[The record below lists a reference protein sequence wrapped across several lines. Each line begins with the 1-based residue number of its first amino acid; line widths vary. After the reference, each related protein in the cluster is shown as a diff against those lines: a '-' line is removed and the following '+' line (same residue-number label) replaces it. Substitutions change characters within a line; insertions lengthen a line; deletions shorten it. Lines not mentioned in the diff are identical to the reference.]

1 MSEKTK
7 NNIHLIYHIL
17 VSVMLVTAG
26 LCLMVACV
34 DIYRSGDR
42 PFSRGAVAEAFSKIA
57 VPVYFTLALMVAGF
71 ILEAFVPRQK
81 KRRPAEKQYPVI
93 LEKLQK
99 KLDFSLCDEEIQRGI
114 IAERKRRAIHR
125 MITLDLLAVGSIVY
139 LAYGINPD
147 NFSLADAT
155 GSMVKAM
162 YLLLPCMLVPCGY
175 GIFAAYLEK
184 KSLQKE
190 IELTRQAI
198 AAGAISQ
205 AQTCLCKAA
214 DSEARIRVARLAIV
228 ALAICLIV
236 YGAMSG
242 GTDRV
247 LTKAI
252 NICTECVGLG

>member
-71 ILEAFVPRQK
+71 ILEAFAPRQK

-114 IAERKRRAIHR
+114 IAELATS
-125 MITLDLLAVGSIVY
+125 IT
-139 LAYGINPD
+139 
-147 NFSLADAT
+147 LADASIDKISVDEQD
-155 GSMVKAM
+155 GRVSVVQLV
-162 YLLLPCMLVPCGY
+162 LL
-175 GIFAAYLEK
+175 GIK
-184 KSLQKE
+184 
-190 IELTRQAI
+190 I
-198 AAGAISQ
+198 
-205 AQTCLCKAA
+205 
-214 DSEARIRVARLAIV
+214 
-228 ALAICLIV
+228 
-236 YGAMSG
+236 
-242 GTDRV
+242 
-247 LTKAI
+247 
-252 NICTECVGLG
+252 